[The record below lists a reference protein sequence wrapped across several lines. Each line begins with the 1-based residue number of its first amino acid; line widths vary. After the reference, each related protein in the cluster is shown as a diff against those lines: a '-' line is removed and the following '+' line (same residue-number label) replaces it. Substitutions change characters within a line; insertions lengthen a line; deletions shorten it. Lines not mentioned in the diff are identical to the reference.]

1 MGRPS
6 LSRALG
12 VWANGLRVGT
22 WRIPANGAME
32 FTYDATWVESE
43 NARPISLSLPLNF
56 DGQPLK
62 GERVGF
68 FFDNLLPD
76 SAAIR
81 QRVRARFGTRSG
93 DAFDLLQVIGRDCVG
108 ALQLLPESSKPEGLK
123 KIQIT
128 PLDDD
133 GVERLLRTAVSDPVA
148 AEAEDDDDFRVSI
161 AGAQEKTA
169 LTFHE
174 GRWCK
179 PHGSTPTTHIL
190 KLPLGLVG
198 GRQMDLRTSLENEW
212 LCGRILSAFGV
223 PVASSELKI
232 FGTTKVLV
240 VTRFDRAMHSSGRY
254 WLRLPQ
260 EDFCQATATPAAR
273 KYEADGG
280 PGLVEIARILQGS
293 EDRTADLATLM
304 RAQLLFWML
313 AAIDGHAKNFSL
325 RLLPQG
331 RFRLT
336 PLYDVISAW
345 PVAGARHDQIHPKKL
360 KLAMALRG
368 TKKHYRIDEI
378 RRRHFD
384 ETARLCGLGTDMER
398 MIDEVIAKTPRVID
412 EVAKAMPNG
421 FPEAVFDAVT
431 KGLVRSKEA
440 IARSGG

>member
-6 LSRALG
+6 QSRALG

-22 WRIPANGAME
+22 WRIPTSGGME
-32 FTYDATWVESE
+32 FTYDETWVASE
-43 NARPISLSLPLNF
+43 NARPLSLSLPLNF

-62 GERVGF
+62 GDRVGF

-76 SAAIR
+76 SEAIR
-81 QRVRARFGTRSG
+81 RRVRARFHTRSG
-93 DAFDLLQVIGRDCVG
+93 DAFDLLSAIGRDCVG
-108 ALQLLPESSKPEGLK
+108 ALQLLPEGERPKGLR
-123 KIQIT
+123 KIEVT
-128 PLDDD
+128 PLDGG
-133 GVERLLRTAVSDPVA
+133 GVERFVRAALSEPIA
-148 AEAEDDDDFRVSI
+148 AEADDDDDFRISI

-169 LTFHE
+169 LTWHE

-198 GRQMDLRTSLENEW
+198 GRPMDLRTALENEW
-212 LCGRILSAFGV
+212 LCARLLGAFGV
-223 PVASSELKI
+223 PVAESELRV
-232 FGTTKVLV
+232 FGSTKVLV
-240 VTRFDRAMHSSGRY
+240 VTRFDRALHSSGRY

-260 EDFCQATATPAAR
+260 EDFCQATATPASR

-293 EDRTADLATLM
+293 ESREADLETLM

-313 AAIDGHAKNFSL
+313 AAIDGHAKNFSI

-384 ETARLCGLGTDMER
+384 ETARACGLGGEMEA
-398 MIDEVIAKTPRVID
+398 IIAEVVAKTPAVID
-412 EVAKAMPNG
+412 AVAAALPKG
-421 FPEAVFDAVT
+421 FPEAVFESVT
-431 KGLVRSKEA
+431 KGLAKSA
-440 IARSGG
+440 DAL